1 MRNFAL
7 QLKAGKTASVQTPNL
22 LSFMYSPQVVSL
34 MGLEQG
40 DRVTVT
46 VTNAYSGESMEETKT
61 YYRDYQQFE
70 LARIIQILSELEP
83 SKALQRIDYSNTA
96 TRGFLQQ
103 FSIAVKVEGYNAT
116 MTTNM
121 YLLPGAL
128 DGAEAYGI
136 GKKVLRL
143 FVNFPQSLN
152 CWTDSELPLTF
163 NSFNLSFNSSYNGI
177 ENTDIQAP
185 DDICKNSMCS
195 EVNVLK
201 FLEDH
206 RPAAANSLKSG
217 KTITGY
223 YGISAN
229 RIQYGQTQEVTAAE
243 AKEELTLKP
252 DLRTEGV
259 YLRWLGRNG
268 ETEYWL
274 FTPGKKTTSVA
285 VRNTFSR
292 FMGDT
297 ARPVGGVLPNSDYQ
311 DYTETRTITMG
322 SNDVTLDEYDRLCGL
337 ATSPVVEMLVDNTP
351 GNYIWQ
357 RVNVAGGSYERNIR
371 RSTPGLQTFELTIN
385 LPKRNTIT
393 L

>member
-1 MRNFAL
+1 MRTYSL
-7 QLKAGKTASVQTPNL
+7 QLRAGKTATVQTPNL
-22 LSFMYSPQVVSL
+22 LSFMFSPQVV
-34 MGLEQG
+34 GLTGLDPGNE
-40 DRVTVT
+40 VTVT
-46 VTNAYSGESMEETKT
+46 VANSHTGESMEEKKT
-61 YYRDYQQFE
+61 YYRDSIQFE

-83 SKALQRIDYSNTA
+83 VQALRRIDYTNTA
-96 TRGFLQQ
+96 TKGFLQQ
-103 FSIAVKVEGYNAT
+103 FSITIRVKGYEGT
-116 MTTNM
+116 LTTNM

-136 GKKVLRL
+136 GKKTIRL

-177 ENTDIQAP
+177 EYTNIQAP
-185 DDICKNSMCS
+185 DDICKNSKCS

-229 RIQYGQTQEVTAAE
+229 RIQYGQTHEVSAND

-297 ARPVGGVLPNSDYQ
+297 NMPVGGVLPNSDYQ
-311 DYTETRTITMG
+311 DYSETRAITMG
-322 SNDVTLDEYDRLCGL
+322 SNDVTFDEYERLCGL

-385 LPKRNTIT
+385 LPKRNTIQ

>member
-1 MRNFAL
+1 MRTITYPL
-7 QLKAGKTASVQTPNL
+7 TTGKMLKAYVPNRL
-22 LSFMYSPQVVSL
+22 CFMYSPQVVEL
-34 MGLEQG
+34 MGLDQG
-40 DRVTVT
+40 DQATVT
-46 VTNAYSGESMEETKT
+46 VTNSFTSESMEETKT
-61 YYRDYQQFE
+61 FYKDSLQFE
-70 LARIIQILSELEP
+70 LSRIIQILSELDP
-83 SKALQRIDYSNTA
+83 VKALQRIDYSNTA
-96 TRGFLQQ
+96 TKGFLQQ
-103 FSIAVKVEGYNAT
+103 FQIVISVKGYDKTYAT
-116 MTTNM
+116 YIHYM
-121 YLLPGAL
+121 PGAL
-128 DGAEAYGI
+128 DGAEMYGI
-136 GKKVLRL
+136 GKKTMRL

-152 CWTDSELPLTF
+152 CWTNSELPLTF

-206 RPAAANSLKSG
+206 RPAAANSLKAG

-229 RIQYGQTQEVTAAE
+229 PIKYGQTMPMPEDGW
-243 AKEELTLKP
+243 KEELTLKP

-274 FTPGKKTTSVA
+274 FTPGKKTTSVT

-297 ARPVGGVLPNSDYQ
+297 NMPVNRVLPNGDYQ
-311 DYTETRTITMG
+311 DYTEARTITMG

-351 GNYIWQ
+351 DNYIWQ